1 MLLFTDCYLHF
12 AALKPHYLPLR
23 KRVGSMSE
31 TGSSSPLW
39 LWFNRSLTAFGTR
52 EDLEK
57 GQVPGGL
64 DYHPDHL
71 GTDPLRLLPGSRADL
86 PPLESLNQV

>member
-31 TGSSSPLW
+31 TGSSSPLRLW
-39 LWFNRSLTAFGTR
+39 LSRSLTAFGTR
-52 EDLEK
+52 DLSGSFVGVSEAREAPFE
-57 GQVPGGL
+57 VIGL
-64 DYHPDHL
+64 VAASWPRNSF
-71 GTDPLRLLPGSRADL
+71 TD
-86 PPLESLNQV
+86 